1 MSEVERTIDNAKRA
15 DTAAVSYALR
25 NLWATSEFKN
35 LDSQAQERRV
45 EAKKTKVALKRVRD
59 GKHATVV
66 QQRLGIGEGGGAYSL
81 WDDGNI
87 AWETED
93 EDDEVV
99 QEAMWREDEK
109 ANGVDDVG
117 IQKIQREMVAQSVAT
132 TKKVDQLGFSLW
144 RRKWRVAYQ
153 STIYYNK
160 VPPHLYFSKTEMAVW
175 RNFTSWNLDGD
186 NAYLP
191 GPAEWYPD
199 DYYTTQHGFHV
210 DLDAGRAYEAWEML
224 AEETEPTNFRW
235 VLPSDDTLV
244 LLPPTKESEEFLS
257 QFYEM

>member
-1 MSEVERTIDNAKRA
+1 MVGKRKNDDEKSKNKNTQQVTKRRNNISEVERTIDNAKRA

-25 NLWATSEFKN
+25 NLRATSEFKN
-35 LDSQAQERRV
+35 LNSQAQERRV
-45 EAKKTKVALKRVRD
+45 EAKKTEVALKRVHD

-132 TKKVDQLGFSLW
+132 TKKVD
-144 RRKWRVAYQ
+144 
-153 STIYYNK
+153 
-160 VPPHLYFSKTEMAVW
+160 
-175 RNFTSWNLDGD
+175 
-186 NAYLP
+186 
-191 GPAEWYPD
+191 
-199 DYYTTQHGFHV
+199 
-210 DLDAGRAYEAWEML
+210 
-224 AEETEPTNFRW
+224 
-235 VLPSDDTLV
+235 
-244 LLPPTKESEEFLS
+244 
-257 QFYEM
+257 